1 MAFNTNFRNDA
12 VNAVAQNGAANVYS
26 LHTGDP
32 GTTGANEVTGGSPAY
47 ARKTATGFP
56 AAASGA
62 ATNSQV
68 VFDVPAGTYT
78 HWARWKAGVFYEGGP
93 LPAAETY
100 NGQGTLGLTHTV
112 SHPATVSSSVM
123 L

>member
-32 GTTGANEVTGGSPAY
+32 GTTGANEVTGGSPPY

-56 AAASGA
+56 TSTTGT

-68 VFDVPAGTYT
+68 VFDVPPGTIS
-78 HWARWKAGVFYEGGP
+78 HWGRWKAGVFYEGGA
-93 LPAAETY
+93 LPASELY

-112 SHPATVSSSVM
+112 SHPAT
-123 L
+123 